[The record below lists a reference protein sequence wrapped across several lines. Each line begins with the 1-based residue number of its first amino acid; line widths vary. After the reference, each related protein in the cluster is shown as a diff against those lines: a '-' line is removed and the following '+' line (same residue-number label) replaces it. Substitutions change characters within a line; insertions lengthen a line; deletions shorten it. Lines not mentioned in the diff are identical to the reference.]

1 MMTAWPHHSI
11 AARLFKRGKVLHNEF
26 NHQVLNP
33 RILIIEDEEDI
44 SGLLSFY
51 LQSQGFDVQTA
62 SDGLL
67 GFNAFMAAPPD
78 LLLLDL
84 MLPKMGGME
93 ICGRLKRDERYRN
106 IPIIMLTAKNSEA
119 DRILGFEVGAD
130 DYVTKPFSMQ
140 EVALRIK
147 SQLGKV
153 LKRNLDSHQV
163 PVDMILE
170 YEGLVINPLK
180 HEVCWNN
187 NRINLTCLEFKLLYF
202 LALRPDRV
210 LERQTLLKYVWG
222 YQEDSNTRTVDTH
235 MVRLRDK
242 LDEAGK
248 CIETIRGVG
257 YRFNPNFNKYI
268 N

>member
-1 MMTAWPHHSI
+1 MHS
-11 AARLFKRGKVLHNEF
+11 EF
-26 NHQVLNP
+26 NHQALSY

-44 SGLLSFY
+44 SELLSFY
-51 LQSQGFDVQTA
+51 LQSQGFEVQIA
-62 SDGLL
+62 ADGLT
-67 GFNAFMAAPPD
+67 GFNCFMGAPPD

-93 ICGRLKRDERYRN
+93 ICGRLKRDERYRD

-130 DYVTKPFSMQ
+130 DYVTKPFSLQ

-153 LKRNLDSHQV
+153 LKKSVINQQQIPTDV
-163 PVDMILE
+163 ILE
-170 YEGLVINPLK
+170 YGSLIINPLK
-180 HEVCWNN
+180 YEVCWKNE
-187 NRINLTCLEFKLLYF
+187 RLKLTSLEFKLIYF
-202 LALRPDRV
+202 LAARPDRV

-222 YQEDSNTRTVDTH
+222 YRQESNTRTVDTH

-242 LDEAGK
+242 LGEAEN

-257 YRFNPNFNKYI
+257 YRFNPHFN
-268 N
+268 